1 MRIGM
6 MADLYK
12 PHISGVTNHIDLTR
26 WALETH
32 YGQEVFVFT
41 FGEPQP
47 DDDARIVRS
56 PGLPLR
62 VASTGLYLNL
72 RYTRRARQLLQTM
85 DVVHVHHPLL
95 SGQLA
100 LRYARPWGIP
110 IAFTNHTR
118 YDLYMRAY
126 LPLLPDALG
135 DAALKAYLPRFC
147 REIDLVI
154 APARGVKAL
163 LQRLGVDAPIEVVPN
178 GVDLRRFEHLPD
190 PWPRA
195 SLGWDAGHVVLIY
208 VGRIAPEK
216 NLPFLL
222 RAFRGVQQVYPH
234 TRLLIVGDGPERAN
248 LEERA
253 HLMGLGATVHFTGLV
268 PYDEVPRYLRLA
280 DIFVTASVTEVHPL
294 SVIEAMAAG
303 LPVVGVRAAG
313 VGEVVQHERN
323 GLLVAPDDE
332 AAYASAV
339 GRLVSEPET
348 RAQLGHAARQDA
360 RQYDVR
366 RTAGLLLEHY
376 RRLHQRRTAASSSP
390 WKRLQRWLHRHT

>member
-6 MADLYK
+6 LADLYK
-12 PHISGVTNHIDLTR
+12 PHVSGVTNHIDLTR

-47 DDDARIVRS
+47 DDDERVIRS

-72 RYTRRARQLLQTM
+72 RYTRRARQLLQSM

-100 LRYARPWGIP
+100 LRYAKPWGVP
-110 IAFTNHTR
+110 ILFTNHTR

-135 DAALKAYLPRFC
+135 DAALRAYLPRFC

-154 APARGVKAL
+154 APSRGVQEML
-163 LQRLGVDAPIEVVPN
+163 RRLGVDAPIAVVPN
-178 GVDLRRFEHLPD
+178 GVDLRRFEQLPD
-190 PWPRA
+190 PWPRE
-195 SLGWDAGHVVLIY
+195 SLGWGSEQIVFIY
-208 VGRIAPEK
+208 VGRVAPEK

-222 RAFRGVQQVYPH
+222 RAFRGVHEVYPH
-234 TRLLIVGDGPERAN
+234 TRLLIVGDGPEREN

-253 HLMGLGATVHFTGLV
+253 RLMDLEGVVHFTGLI
-268 PYDEVPRYLRLA
+268 PYPQVPRYLRLA
-280 DIFVTASVTEVHPL
+280 DVFVTASVTEVHPL

-303 LPVVGVRAAG
+303 LPVVGIRSPG
-313 VGEVVQHERN
+313 VGEVVQHEAT
-323 GLLVAPDDE
+323 GLLVEQDV
-332 AAYASAV
+332 AAYASAL
-339 GRLVSEPET
+339 GRMVSEPET
-348 RAQLGHAARQDA
+348 RTRFGQAAREA
-360 RQYDVR
+360 AKQYDVR
-366 RTAGLLLEHY
+366 HTAGLLLEHY
-376 RRLHQRRTAASSSP
+376 ERLRRDRAAMSTSP
-390 WKRLQRWLHRHT
+390 WKRLQRWVHRHT

>member
-26 WALETH
+26 WALETL

-47 DDDARIVRS
+47 DDDERVIRS

-100 LRYARPWGIP
+100 LRYAKPWGLP
-110 IAFTNHTR
+110 IVFTNHTR

-135 DAALKAYLPRFC
+135 DVALKAYLPRFC

-154 APARGVKAL
+154 APSRGVQEML
-163 LQRLGVDAPIEVVPN
+163 RRLGVDAPIAVVPN
-178 GVDLRRFEHLPD
+178 GVDLRRFERLPE

-195 SLGWDAGHVVLIY
+195 QLGLEADHVVLIY
-208 VGRIAPEK
+208 VGRVAPEK

-222 RAFRGVQQVYPH
+222 RAFRGVHEVYPQA
-234 TRLLIVGDGPERAN
+234 RLLIVGDGPEREN

-253 HLMGLGATVHFTGLV
+253 RLMGLEQAVRFTGLV

-280 DIFVTASVTEVHPL
+280 DVFVTASVTEVHPL

-303 LPVVGVRAAG
+303 LPVVGVRSPG
-313 VGEVVQHERN
+313 VGEVVQHEVT
-323 GLLVAPDDE
+323 GLLVEQDV

-339 GRLVSEPET
+339 GRLISEPET
-348 RAQLGHAARQDA
+348 RARFGQAARQAA

-366 RTAGLLLEHY
+366 HTAGLLLEHY
-376 RRLHQRRTAASSSP
+376 QRLHRERTAMSTSP
-390 WKRLQRWLHRHT
+390 WKRLQRWFQRHT

>member
-12 PHISGVTNHIDLTR
+12 PHVSGVTNHIDLTR
-26 WALETH
+26 RALETV

-47 DDDARIVRS
+47 DDDERIVRS

-72 RYTRRARQLLQTM
+72 RYSRRARQLLQTM

-100 LRYARPWGIP
+100 LRYARPWGLP
-110 IAFTNHTR
+110 IVFTNHTR

-126 LPLLPDALG
+126 LPLLPDAVG
-135 DAALKAYLPRFC
+135 DMALKVYLPRFC
-147 REIDLVI
+147 REIDLTI
-154 APARGVKAL
+154 APSPSVAEMLR
-163 LQRLGVDAPIEVVPN
+163 RLGVDAAIEVVPN

-190 PWPRA
+190 PWPREQ
-195 SLGWDAGHVVLIY
+195 LGWSDEQVVIAY
-208 VGRIAPEK
+208 VGRLAPEK
-216 NLPFLL
+216 SLPFLL
-222 RAFRGVQQVYPH
+222 RAFRGVHEVYPQ
-234 TRLLIVGDGPERAN
+234 TRLLIVGDGPEREN
-248 LEERA
+248 LQERA
-253 HLMGLGATVHFTGLV
+253 RLMGLAEKVVFTGLV

-280 DIFVTASVTEVHPL
+280 DLFATASVTEVHPL

-303 LPVVGVRAAG
+303 LPVVGVRSPG
-313 VGEVVQHERN
+313 VGDVVQHERN
-323 GLLVAPDDE
+323 GLLVERDV
-332 AAYASAV
+332 AALASAL

-348 RAQLGHAARQDA
+348 RARLGRQARQDA
-360 RQYDVR
+360 QQYDVR

-376 RRLHQRRTAASSSP
+376 QRLHQARAARSASP
-390 WKRLQRWLHRHT
+390 WKRLQRWFQRHT

>member
-26 WALETH
+26 WALETL

-47 DDDARIVRS
+47 DDDERVIRS

-100 LRYARPWGIP
+100 LRYAKPWGMP
-110 IAFTNHTR
+110 ILFTNHTR

-135 DAALKAYLPRFC
+135 DVALKAYLPRFC

-154 APARGVKAL
+154 APSHGVQAML
-163 LQRLGVDAPIEVVPN
+163 RRLGVDAPIAVVPN
-178 GVDLRRFEHLPD
+178 GVDLRRFETLPE

-195 SLGWDAGHVVLIY
+195 QFGWDASHVVLIY
-208 VGRIAPEK
+208 VGRVAPEK

-222 RAFRGVQQVYPH
+222 RAFRGVNEVYPQ
-234 TRLLIVGDGPERAN
+234 TRLLIVGDGPEREN

-253 HLMGLGATVHFTGLV
+253 RLMQLERVVHFTGLV
-268 PYDEVPRYLRLA
+268 PYDDVPRYLRLA
-280 DIFVTASVTEVHPL
+280 DVFVTASVTEVHPL

-303 LPVVGVRAAG
+303 LPVVGVRSPG
-313 VGEVVQHERN
+313 VGEVVQHEVS
-323 GLLVAPDDE
+323 GLLVDQDV

-348 RAQLGHAARQDA
+348 RAQFGQAARQA
-360 RQYDVR
+360 AQQYDVR
-366 RTAGLLLEHY
+366 HTAGLLLEHY
-376 RRLHQRRTAASSSP
+376 QRLHRERTAMSTSP
-390 WKRLQRWLHRHT
+390 WKRLQRWFHRHT